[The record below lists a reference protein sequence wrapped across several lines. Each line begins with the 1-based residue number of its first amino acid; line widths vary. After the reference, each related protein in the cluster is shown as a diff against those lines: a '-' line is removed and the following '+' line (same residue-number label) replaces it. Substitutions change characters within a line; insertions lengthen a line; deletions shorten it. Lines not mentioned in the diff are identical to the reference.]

1 MKVLITIFIG
11 LMVEG
16 CGKEQFTY
24 TKDSNN
30 TPQNSDNNNL
40 EKETSSK
47 DADSNWSGWLGPNHD
62 GWVKDFKA
70 PKNGLNDSTKFGNS
84 RWGRAMGHLWSLAL
98 RFIST
103 PELVKKKCF
112 GVWISKQEKSLAF
125 RL

>member
-11 LMVEG
+11 LMVVG

-24 TKDSNN
+24 TNDSNN
-30 TPQNSDNNNL
+30 TPQNSDKNNL

-70 PKNGLNDSTKFGNS
+70 PKKWPEPVSYT
-84 RWGRAMGHLWSLAL
+84 HLTLPTIL
-98 RFIST
+98 
-103 PELVKKKCF
+103 LV
-112 GVWISKQEKSLAF
+112 
-125 RL
+125 